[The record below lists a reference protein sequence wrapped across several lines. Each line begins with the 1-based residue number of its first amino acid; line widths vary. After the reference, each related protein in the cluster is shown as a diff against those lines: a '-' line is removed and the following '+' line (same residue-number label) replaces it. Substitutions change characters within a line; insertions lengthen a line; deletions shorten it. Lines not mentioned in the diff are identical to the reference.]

1 MNQPLISIII
11 PVYKVERFLP
21 KCLDS
26 IIIQTYFNLDIIL
39 IDDGSPDNCGKICD
53 EYAFRDK
60 RITVIHKKNEG
71 VVQARITG
79 FGVCK
84 GEYILFVDADDYISK
99 DAIEILV
106 KNALQY
112 NADLV
117 VASHYI
123 ENSNNVEIDKRT
135 IHQGLY
141 NKEEITDLLKNK
153 FLFDGTLGRSGF
165 PLYLWGKLFK
175 KDSLLG
181 KLEKG
186 KGISF
191 AEDIIT
197 VFATIKEI
205 KSMVV
210 VKEPIYYY
218 VSHEDQITKKKPEYL
233 WPEFLKAWKKLKEL
247 DKSDLL
253 KNQLPERIISGISS
267 TLISISL
274 RNNYNY
280 YKAFIN
286 NNVYNDFINNLVW
299 NNKNLILHSTTS
311 KFFYSLLSKKNY
323 YISYLIGK
331 YSIIDKAV
339 RLSKYIK

>member
-1 MNQPLISIII
+1 MNCPLISIII
-11 PVYKVERFLP
+11 PIYKVERFLA

-26 IIIQTYFNLDIIL
+26 VINQTYPNLDIIL
-39 IDDGSPDNCGKICD
+39 VDDGSPDSCGTICD

-60 RITVIHKKNEG
+60 RITVIHKNNEG

-79 FGVCK
+79 FKACK
-84 GEYILFVDADDYISK
+84 GEYVLFVDADDYISK
-99 DAIEILV
+99 DAIEILA
-106 KNALQY
+106 NSALQY
-112 NADLV
+112 NTDLV

-135 IHQGLY
+135 IHEGLY

-175 KDSLLG
+175 KDCLLD
-181 KLEKG
+181 KLENG
-186 KGISF
+186 KGVSF

-205 KSMVV
+205 KSIIVV
-210 VKEPIYYY
+210 REPVYYY
-218 VSHEDQITKKKPEYL
+218 VSHDDQITKKKPEDL

-247 DKSDLL
+247 DKGDLL

-286 NNVYNDFINNLVW
+286 NNVYDDFINNLVW
-299 NNKNLILHSTTS
+299 DNKNLVLHSTTS
-311 KFFYSLLSKKNY
+311 KIYYSLLSKKLY
-323 YISYLIGK
+323 IISYLIGK

-339 RLSKYIK
+339 RLFKYIK

>member
-1 MNQPLISIII
+1 MNKPLVSVII
-11 PVYKVERFLP
+11 PIYKVERFLP

-26 IIIQTYFNLDIIL
+26 VINQTYPNLDIIL
-39 IDDGSPDNCGKICD
+39 VDDGSTDDCGKICD

-79 FGVCK
+79 FEVCK

-123 ENSNNVEIDKRT
+123 ENSDNVEIDKRT
-135 IHQGLY
+135 IHEGLY
-141 NKEEITDLLKNK
+141 NKEEITDLLKNR
-153 FLFDGTLGRSGF
+153 FLFDGAIGRSGF

-175 KDSLLG
+175 KDCLLR
-181 KLEKG
+181 KLENG

-210 VKEPIYYY
+210 VKEAVYYY
-218 VSHEDQITKKKPEYL
+218 VSHDDQITKKKPEDL
-233 WPEFLKAWKKLKEL
+233 WPEYLKAWKKLKEL

-253 KNQLPERIISGISS
+253 KNQLPKHIISGISS

-274 RNNYNY
+274 RKSYSY
-280 YKAFIN
+280 YKDFIN
-286 NNVYNDFINNLVW
+286 NNIYDDFINNLVW
-299 NNKNLILHSTTS
+299 DNKDLFFHSTTS
-311 KFFYSLLSKKNY
+311 KIYYSLLSKKLY
-323 YISYLIGK
+323 CISFLIGK
-331 YSIIDKAV
+331 YNIIDKAV
-339 RLSKYIK
+339 SIYSLFR

>member
-26 IIIQTYFNLDIIL
+26 IINQTYFNLDIIL

-53 EYAFRDK
+53 EYASNDE
-60 RITVIHKKNEG
+60 RITVIHRKNEG

-79 FGVCK
+79 FEICK
-84 GEYILFVDADDYISK
+84 GEYIFFVDADDYISK

-153 FLFDGTLGRSGF
+153 FLFDGTLGKSGF
-165 PLYLWGKLFK
+165 PLYLWGKLYK
-175 KDSLLG
+175 KDSLFS
-181 KLEKG
+181 KLENG

-218 VSHEDQITKKKPEYL
+218 VSHDDQITKKKPEDL
-233 WPEFLKAWKKLKEL
+233 WPEFIKAWKKLKEL

-253 KNQLPERIISGISS
+253 KNQLPERIISRISS
-267 TLISISL
+267 TLISISI

-280 YKAFIN
+280 FKTFIN
-286 NNVYNDFINNLVW
+286 NNVYDDFINNLVW
-299 NNKNLILHSTTS
+299 DNKNLILHSTTS
-311 KFFYSLLSKKNY
+311 IIYYFLLSKKLY

-331 YSIIDKAV
+331 YNIIDKAV